1 MATSGPKMVEIRDRS
16 DEELAQSLDRAR
28 DELFR
33 LKLNRTTNQLENVMQ
48 IRHKRREVAKILTV
62 LTARRN
68 GREASKGVS
77 STAPGNEKKE

>member
-1 MATSGPKMVEIRDRS
+1 MAQKGPKMVEIRDRS
-16 DEELAQSLDRAR
+16 DDELATSLDRAR

-48 IRHKRREVAKILTV
+48 FRHTRREVAKILTV

-68 GREASKGVS
+68 GREAPKGTS
-77 STAPGNEKKE
+77 STAPENHE